1 MSVMPMT
8 KDKAIELID
17 VGVGQ
22 ALASFFQN
30 QAAVLTGGESRKSQL
45 PHLLVGLEA
54 YFWARDQAI
63 KAVEE
68 GKIVGIES

>member
-1 MSVMPMT
+1 MT

-30 QAAVLTGGESRKSQL
+30 QAAVLTGGGSARKDQL
-45 PHLLVGLEA
+45 PRLLIGLEA
-54 YFWARDQAI
+54 FFWAREQAVI
-63 KAVEE
+63 AIEE
-68 GKIVGIES
+68 GRLSGIEKG